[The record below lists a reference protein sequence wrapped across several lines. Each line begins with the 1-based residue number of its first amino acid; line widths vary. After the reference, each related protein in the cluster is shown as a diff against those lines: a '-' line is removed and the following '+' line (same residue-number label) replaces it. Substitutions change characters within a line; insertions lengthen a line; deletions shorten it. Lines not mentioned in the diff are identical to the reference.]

1 MEDKSDQK
9 KEIEILKGDK
19 LFNKNT
25 PFIINLFHPKP
36 EEKDEKRVYVDLICV
51 IDISGSMRGERIE
64 HVRESLQILVDM
76 MKEKDRIALVEFSTK
91 VDILYDLKYLDK
103 KNKSEVKD
111 LIKNIKIKKPSEE
124 RGTNI
129 TTGLEAALGIL
140 KKEKNNKEGR
150 SSSIILFS
158 DGCDNYFDDVELGEK
173 LKSLTEGED
182 LNFTLNTFGYGY
194 DQDTKI
200 MNRLANLRDGSYYFV
215 EDYKKVGEY
224 FTNILG
230 GCINNISK
238 KSELEVKILNEKSK
252 IVKVFGKDKL
262 YSYELTNSTFKNKML
277 QFISGKEYTT
287 VLEIFIDESNVKP
300 GDILLEVNFKYEDI
314 ITKKEIKLNSQYKY
328 ELKDKE
334 FSKVNEEYI
343 RRQTYY
349 IIDRAL
355 KLRENDKYKKGYKL
369 LEVMEAWLEKNYK
382 GENKKYLEDI
392 LKSKKLFENI
402 KNLHQASLTCI
413 ASMVN
418 QGTLKRMRI
427 GNIYSKSIQKKLL
440 SNYKLRSQ
448 SQSQPLVL
456 KNKLE

>member
-9 KEIEILKGDK
+9 KEIEILKGNK

-36 EEKDEKRVYVDLICV
+36 EDKDEKRVYVDLICV
-51 IDISGSMRGERIE
+51 IDISGSMRGEKTE
-64 HVRESLQILVDM
+64 HVRESLEILVDM
-76 MKEKDRIALVEFSTK
+76 MKEKDRIALVLFSTK
-91 VDILYDLKYLDK
+91 ADILYDLKYLDK
-103 KNKSEVKD
+103 KNKSKVKE
-111 LIKNIKIKKPSEE
+111 KIKQAKFTTPLEE

-129 TTGLEAALGIL
+129 TRGLEAALGIL

-173 LKSLTEGED
+173 LKSLTKGED
-182 LNFTLNTFGYGY
+182 LYFTLNTFGFGY
-194 DQDTKI
+194 DHNTKI
-200 MNRLANLRDGSYYFV
+200 MKRLANLRNGSYYFV
-215 EDYKKVGEY
+215 EDFKKVGEY
-224 FTNILG
+224 FANVLG
-230 GCINNISK
+230 GYISNISN

-262 YSYELTNSTFKNKML
+262 YSYELTNFTFKNKML

-440 SNYKLRSQ
+440 NNYKLRSQ